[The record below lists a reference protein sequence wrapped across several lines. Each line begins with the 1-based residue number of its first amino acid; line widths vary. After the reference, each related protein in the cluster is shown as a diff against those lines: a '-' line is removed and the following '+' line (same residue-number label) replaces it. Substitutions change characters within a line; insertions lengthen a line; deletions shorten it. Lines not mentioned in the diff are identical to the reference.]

1 MKRILKMLL
10 LAALI
15 CVLPAGCTIENRG
28 EVQAEQEET
37 YSYFYL
43 NTGETSLKKQ
53 AYHPQEETLDF
64 MMPDLMMRITSR
76 ETPEDGTALLPE
88 SVSVNSY
95 DLQENLLVIDF
106 NGAYLEMS
114 RGREVLTRA
123 GIVETFM
130 QIPGI
135 EAVRF
140 TVDGQELTDSR
151 NEPVGDMTGST
162 FVQLSGK
169 DADEYRSDTITLY
182 FADEKGEQLLKE
194 ERTVR
199 YRRTIPK
206 EMLVLEQLV
215 KGPSQDGHYATL
227 SSDSLPINAVT
238 ADGICYINMNR
249 AFQENTMEVSED
261 IQIYSIVNSIVDSC
275 GAERVQI
282 SVEGNQEG
290 NFKSSMPLYTFYE
303 KNEELIA
310 EDETVKAE

>member
-1 MKRILKMLL
+1 MKKILKMLL

-15 CVLPAGCTIENRG
+15 CVFPAGCTIEDRG
-28 EVQAEQEET
+28 ETQTEQEET

-43 NTGETSLKKQ
+43 NTGETSLMQ
-53 AYHPQEETLDF
+53 QVYQPQEETLDF
-64 MMPDLMMRITSR
+64 MMPDLMMRLTAG
-76 ETPEDGTALLPE
+76 EAPEDGTSLLAE
-88 SVSVNSY
+88 TVSVNSY
-95 DLQENLLVIDF
+95 DLQESLLVIDF
-106 NGAYLEMS
+106 NSGYLEMS

-123 GIVETFM
+123 GIVKMFL

-151 NEPVGDMTGST
+151 NQPVGDMTEST
-162 FVQLSGK
+162 FLELSGK
-169 DADEYRSDTITLY
+169 GEDAYRTDTIVLY
-182 FADEKGEQLLKE
+182 FTDENGENLLRK

-206 EMLVLEQLV
+206 EILVLEQLA
-215 KGPSQDGHYATL
+215 KGPSVEGHYATL
-227 SSDSLPINAVT
+227 PDDALPINAVT
-238 ADGICYINMNR
+238 ADGICYINMAG
-249 AFQENTMEVSED
+249 AFQENTMEVSENT
-261 IQIYSIVNSIVDSC
+261 QIYSIVNSIVDSC

-290 NFKSSMPLYTFYE
+290 NLKSSMPLYTFYE

-310 EDETVKAE
+310 EEETAEE

>member
-1 MKRILKMLL
+1 MKKILKMLL

-15 CVLPAGCTIENRG
+15 CVFPAGCTIENRR
-28 EVQAEQEET
+28 EAQTEQEET

-43 NTGETSLKKQ
+43 NTGETSLRQQ
-53 AYHPQEETLDF
+53 AYQPQEETLDF
-64 MMPDLMMRITSR
+64 MMPDLMMRITAR
-76 ETPEDGTALLPE
+76 EVPEDGTALLPE
-88 SVSVNSY
+88 NVSVNSY

-151 NEPVGDMTGST
+151 NQPVGDMTESS

-169 DADEYRSDTITLY
+169 NEDAYRTDTIVLY
-182 FADEKGEQLLKE
+182 FTDENGKKLLRE

-199 YRRTIPK
+199 YRHTISK
-206 EMLVLEQLV
+206 EILVLEQLA
-215 KGPSQDGHYATL
+215 KGPSVEGHYATL
-227 SSDSLPINAVT
+227 PDDALPINAVT
-238 ADGICYINMNR
+238 ADGICYINMAG
-249 AFQENTMEVSED
+249 AFQENTMEVSENT
-261 IQIYSIVNSIVDSC
+261 QIYSIVNSIVDSC

-290 NFKSSMPLYTFYE
+290 NLKSSMPLYTFYE

-310 EDETVKAE
+310 EEETAEE